1 MFNMQI
7 YFTIM
12 KDNNNNNN
20 VDIIMRAKLKVFSN
34 IHKCKVVIMLC

>member
-12 KDNNNNNN
+12 KDINNN
-20 VDIIMRAKLKVFSN
+20 VDTIICIKLKLFSN
-34 IHKCKVVIMLC
+34 IHKCKVVIMLY